1 QRRRA
6 DLWPDGVD
14 VRPDRIRGPA
24 AAPWEPAAR
33 CSRARTDWICF
44 RERRRPELRRDGHE
58 AQADRIR
65 ARQRRRAELWL
76 DGADARPDRIGGA
89 AAAPWGPAAQCSRAR
104 TDWICFRERRRAELR
119 LDGADAG
126 PDRIR
131 VGERRRADLRRD
143 GRVGRAERGGPAPR
157 LRDPGAGARC
167 GMQRADLIAAPT
179 LDDEAGPPARRGAW
193 LRFIARDKKALAG
206 LIVLAALSLAAL
218 FAPLIAPHDPNDM
231 MFDMI
236 GAPSFA
242 HPLGTDDLG
251 RDLLSR
257 LIYGARISLFV
268 GVSTVLIALIAG
280 VLLGVA
286 AGYFGGFVDTIIMRY
301 IDLQWAFPNFII
313 AVYLFAVSGTGLSTV
328 IVAVSL
334 AFVDDFARIARGMVL
349 TIKEEQYV
357 AAARVVG
364 ASDWRI
370 MWRHILPNATA
381 PLIVQATVSVSY
393 AILAEAGL
401 SFLGLGVEAD
411 TPTWG
416 LILADAR
423 SFISRAWWLG
433 VFPGL
438 FIMITVLSIN
448 FVGDALR
455 DLLDVREARD
465 LAHA

>member
-1 QRRRA
+1 MERT
-6 DLWPDGVD
+6 DL
-14 VRPDRIRGPA
+14 IR
-24 AAPWEPAAR
+24 AAPAREDEPG
-33 CSRARTDWICF
+33 I
-44 RERRRPELRRDGHE
+44 
-58 AQADRIR
+58 
-65 ARQRRRAELWL
+65 
-76 DGADARPDRIGGA
+76 
-89 AAAPWGPAAQCSRAR
+89 AP
-104 TDWICFRERRRAELR
+104 
-119 LDGADAG
+119 
-126 PDRIR
+126 
-131 VGERRRADLRRD
+131 V
-143 GRVGRAERGGPAPR
+143 
-157 LRDPGAGARC
+157 
-167 GMQRADLIAAPT
+167 
-179 LDDEAGPPARRGAW
+179 RRGAW

-206 LIVLAALSLAAL
+206 LIVLTVLTAAAVL
-218 FAPLIAPHDPNDM
+218 APLIAPYDPNEM
-231 MFDMI
+231 AFNMI
-236 GAPSFA
+236 GAPSFP

-268 GVSTVLIALIAG
+268 GVSTVLLALVVG
-280 VLLGVA
+280 VALGVT
-286 AGYFGGFVDTIIMRY
+286 AGYFGGIIDTLAMRY

-313 AVYLFAVSGTGLSTV
+313 AVYLVAVFGTGLSNV

-334 AFVDDFARIARGMVL
+334 AFLDDFARIARGMVL
-349 TIKEEQYV
+349 SIKEEQYV

-364 ASDWRI
+364 ASDLRI

-448 FVGDALR
+448 FLGDALR
-455 DLLDVREARD
+455 DLLDVREAKD
-465 LAHA
+465 FAHA